1 VKNNTLKY
9 YNNNADELS
18 SRYNSVDFGS
28 IQKSVSSYLT
38 GAKRILEIGCGSGRD
53 AIYMVNNGFD
63 IIGIDGSEQMLLNA
77 EANYPKL
84 KGKLIKAILPNEFP
98 NFKDKFEGVYSIA
111 TLMHFDVNGIG
122 KILNK
127 IKSVLLPNSPVFI
140 SVSGKRDIQDERYF
154 IDFSKDDW
162 LNIFEGNGFAING
175 IIETQDATNREIIWY
190 SFLMETI

>member
-1 VKNNTLKY
+1 
-9 YNNNADELS
+9 
-18 SRYNSVDFGS
+18 
-28 IQKSVSSYLT
+28 
-38 GAKRILEIGCGSGRD
+38 
-53 AIYMVNNGFD
+53 
-63 IIGIDGSEQMLLNA
+63 MLLNA